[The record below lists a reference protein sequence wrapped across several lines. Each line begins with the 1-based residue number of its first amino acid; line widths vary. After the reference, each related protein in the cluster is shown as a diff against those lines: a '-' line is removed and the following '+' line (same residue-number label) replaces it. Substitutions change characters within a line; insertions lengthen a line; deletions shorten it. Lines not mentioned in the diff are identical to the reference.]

1 MIPERPGTIIL
12 IHGAWLTPASW
23 DGVRQRYE
31 ALGYT
36 VLTPAWPHFDR
47 PAAELRRNPPA
58 EIAGLSIAG
67 LVDHYAAIVRGLAE
81 PPIII
86 GHSYG
91 GLFAMLLLDR
101 GLGRAGVAI
110 CPAPARGIVPT
121 PLTLQ
126 SALPVFTTWASWSRV
141 VTMTPRHFAHT
152 FVNGLPP
159 AEQQAVYERQAVPTA
174 GRLFWQGAFGIGN
187 GVWFRRSN
195 RAPLLLIT
203 GEDDR
208 TVDPAMVRATY
219 RKYARSP
226 AVTELKAFAGR
237 PHWIIGAPG
246 WEEVADYALGWATSH

>member
-1 MIPERPGTIIL
+1 MTPERPGTILL

-36 VLTPAWPHFDR
+36 VL
-47 PAAELRRNPPA
+47 
-58 EIAGLSIAG
+58 
-67 LVDHYAAIVRGLAE
+67 
-81 PPIII
+81 
-86 GHSYG
+86 
-91 GLFAMLLLDR
+91 
-101 GLGRAGVAI
+101 
-110 CPAPARGIVPT
+110 APA
-121 PLTLQ
+121 L
-126 SALPVFTTWASWSRV
+126 
-141 VTMTPRHFAHT
+141 
-152 FVNGLPP
+152 
-159 AEQQAVYERQAVPTA
+159 
-174 GRLFWQGAFGIGN
+174 GIGN

-226 AVTELKAFAGR
+226 AVTELKSFAGR

>member
-1 MIPERPGTIIL
+1 
-12 IHGAWLTPASW
+12 
-23 DGVRQRYE
+23 
-31 ALGYT
+31 
-36 VLTPAWPHFDR
+36 
-47 PAAELRRNPPA
+47 
-58 EIAGLSIAG
+58 
-67 LVDHYAAIVRGLAE
+67 
-81 PPIII
+81 
-86 GHSYG
+86 
-91 GLFAMLLLDR
+91 
-101 GLGRAGVAI
+101 
-110 CPAPARGIVPT
+110 
-121 PLTLQ
+121 
-126 SALPVFTTWASWSRV
+126 
-141 VTMTPRHFAHT
+141 MTPEHFART

-159 AEQQAVYERQAVPTA
+159 VEQQAVYERQAVPTP
-174 GRLFWQGAFGIGN
+174 GRLFWQGALGIGN